1 MAAIKCLVVGLGI
14 GQLYKNVCKDL
25 KYICYTVDIN
35 PDLNPNYLDLDQAI
49 TDVNSIDIAIVSV
62 PNYLHYSIAKK
73 VAKVSKIVLIEKPG
87 VKDAQEWQSLVREFP
102 NTRFMMIKNNQ
113 YRDNTKLLFAKYHK
127 SKNIKLHWINN
138 NRVPKPGSWFTN
150 SQLSYGGV
158 SKDLLPHLLS
168 FYTLFEPQYQQT
180 NWHNKI
186 KTQKWQLQDLTDSDY
201 GDIKVDGIYNVD
213 DYVTLNTKIF
223 NKDITI
229 TTDWRSM
236 SGSDIGLYFD
246 NEFIDLGLCPESAYK
261 NMLKFV
267 NANIYNDIFWQN
279 QLEQDIWIHK
289 QIA

>member
-49 TDVNSIDIAIVSV
+49 TDVNSIDITIVSV

-213 DYVTLNTKIF
+213 DYVTLNTNIF

>member
-49 TDVNSIDIAIVSV
+49 TDVNSIDITIVSV

-213 DYVTLNTKIF
+213 DYVTLNTNIF

-261 NMLKFV
+261 NMLKFAY
-267 NANIYNDIFWQN
+267 ANIYNDIFWQN

>member
-213 DYVTLNTKIF
+213 DYVTLNTNIF

-246 NEFIDLGLCPESAYK
+246 NEFIDL
-261 NMLKFV
+261 
-267 NANIYNDIFWQN
+267 
-279 QLEQDIWIHK
+279 
-289 QIA
+289 

>member
-49 TDVNSIDIAIVSV
+49 TDVNSIDITIVSV

-267 NANIYNDIFWQN
+267 YANIYNDIFWQN

>member
-1 MAAIKCLVVGLGI
+1 
-14 GQLYKNVCKDL
+14 LYKNVCKDL

-49 TDVNSIDIAIVSV
+49 TDVNSIDITIVSV

-213 DYVTLNTKIF
+213 DYVTLNTNIF

-267 NANIYNDIFWQN
+267 YANIYNDIFWQN